1 MRMRWFAA
9 LGAVALTSALP
20 GAAQAAEGC
29 KAIAGADGLL
39 QRADLRWL
47 VVGELHG
54 TAELPEAFADLVCLA
69 AARGKPVTV
78 GLEFPPEE
86 QARFDAYMAS
96 PGDAKA
102 RAALLEGATWR
113 RGMRDGRSSAAMAA
127 LMERLRVMKAAGKVR
142 QVRAIRNQPTLTP
155 GQPYDAAAGE
165 AAIGEGM
172 KAAGSAD
179 GLTLILIGNIH
190 AALRPFGSIAYPPAA
205 SALPSGQTVT
215 LNFFYAGGSAWN
227 CMSAQ
232 PGAPVTCEG
241 RSMGAAPQPGERRI
255 ALGGPAGL
263 PWTGL
268 FDIGAPVTASP
279 PAVPEAAAVAL
290 KE

>member
-1 MRMRWFAA
+1 MRMTWLAA
-9 LGAVALTSALP
+9 LGAVACAVALP

-29 KAIAGADGLL
+29 KAIAGADELL
-39 QRADLRWL
+39 QRPDLRWL

-54 TAELPEAFADLVCLA
+54 TAELPDAFADLVCLA

-96 PGDAKA
+96 SGDAKA
-102 RAALLEGATWR
+102 KAALLEGATWR

-127 LMERLRVMKAAGKVR
+127 LMERLRTMKAAGKVK

-155 GQPYDAAAGE
+155 GREFDAAAAE

-172 KAAGSAD
+172 RAAGSAD

-190 AALRPFGSIAYPPAA
+190 AALRTFGNIAYAPAA
-205 SALPSGQTVT
+205 SSLPAGQTLT
-215 LNFFYAGGSAWN
+215 LNFAFAGGSAWN
-227 CMSAQ
+227 CIRSA
-232 PGAPVTCEG
+232 PDAPVTCAG
-241 RSMGAAPQPGERRI
+241 RSMGVAPQPGERRI
-255 ALGGPAGL
+255 ALGGSADM
-263 PWTGL
+263 PWSGI

-279 PAVPEAAAVAL
+279 PAVPEGAAVAL
-290 KE
+290 RE